1 MFVKPVI
8 ACSEYGPK
16 EGVAIAFNI
25 EEVRIPA
32 NSECDMQRQY
42 SPTESVVRRKFLMS
56 LVVSLLLLAGGM
68 VWTVHVWKQTNLYFH
83 TLFHVRIAEDSLTK
97 DVAMMGK
104 GKR

>member
-16 EGVAIAFNI
+16 EGVAIAFNL

-42 SPTESVVRRKFLMS
+42 CPTESVVRRKFLMS